1 MDMTEVNP
9 ADLCDQMDV
18 WHAASNSSLVKFFAL
33 VSVYDRDHLWKVD
46 GATSMAAW
54 LTFRFG
60 LSPGTAREWVTA
72 ARALP
77 ELPAVQREF
86 AEGRLSFDQVKFV
99 CRLATPDTDER
110 WAGEAVKYT
119 AGQLEVIARRRRE
132 ISSIESEA
140 IHRQRFHRMRWDPEH
155 RVLRYRGMLPEEQG
169 AILESA
175 INRLVDRAGKD
186 PVSGVFP
193 DFDVSAA
200 DAMVQ
205 LASQSLGAESD
216 PDRATVV
223 VHVPVGALISGVGA
237 GEIESGPGLS
247 VETVRRLSCD
257 GRVEVV
263 AVDEQGTMVGI
274 GRARRTIPGWLGR
287 SLRRRDQGC
296 RFPSCHHRRW
306 VHGHHIRFW
315 SDGGPTNLDNLIEL
329 CPRHHR
335 MLHEEGWRLEGDPNY
350 EVAWIK
356 PDGRRFVPRC

>member
-119 AGQLEVIARRRRE
+119 VGQLEVMARRRRE

-175 INRLVDRAGKD
+175 INRLVDRGGEG
-186 PVSGVFP
+186 SGF
-193 DFDVSAA
+193 
-200 DAMVQ
+200 
-205 LASQSLGAESD
+205 
-216 PDRATVV
+216 
-223 VHVPVGALISGVGA
+223 
-237 GEIESGPGLS
+237 
-247 VETVRRLSCD
+247 
-257 GRVEVV
+257 
-263 AVDEQGTMVGI
+263 
-274 GRARRTIPGWLGR
+274 R
-287 SLRRRDQGC
+287 SLSRLRCQRRRRHGSVGFAEPGCRIRSRSGHRGGPRPGRRSHLGCGRRRDRVGTGFIG
-296 RFPSCHHRRW
+296 RNGPS
-306 VHGHHIRFW
+306 V
-315 SDGGPTNLDNLIEL
+315 
-329 CPRHHR
+329 
-335 MLHEEGWRLEGDPNY
+335 
-350 EVAWIK
+350 V
-356 PDGRRFVPRC
+356 V